1 MVFRQTAVSGNYQ
14 LPRNSIE
21 NSITLCN
28 QFRLT
33 IDAIIYVEQVLLIVI
48 KIIVM
53 KTVKKHSTITLMLI
67 VLFSLTFNNTKAQ
80 LKTPSSVWTYEKGTV
95 TLMNGEEIEGYI
107 YMDMMNP
114 QEFQKR
120 VNLIDEKTY
129 KAYKAGEDVD
139 KEAVVYDAN
148 DLQSFTLENG
158 KKFKQAKYA
167 NLFAKRKQDQ
177 IPKNLML
184 EVVTEGKIT
193 VFKKYYH
200 TQGIVTSHLPDRT
213 KVSDADYVKWQEN
226 NFEILAQKEGEEA
239 KNMSSF
245 NIKKLVGDN
254 KTVLTNYAKNKYG
267 FRDLFMKGPVFES
280 SFQMDTLEAFTRMV
294 EDYNKES

>member
-1 MVFRQTAVSGNYQ
+1 
-14 LPRNSIE
+14 
-21 NSITLCN
+21 
-28 QFRLT
+28 
-33 IDAIIYVEQVLLIVI
+33 
-48 KIIVM
+48 M
-53 KTVKKHSTITLMLI
+53 KTAKKTSTITLMLA
-67 VLFSLTFNNTKAQ
+67 VLFSLTFNLTKAQ
-80 LKTPSSVWTYEKGTV
+80 LRTPSSVWTYEKGTV
-95 TLMNGEEIEGYI
+95 TLKDGKEIEGYI

-120 VNLIDEKTY
+120 VHLIDDSTY
-129 KAYKAGEDVD
+129 AAYKAGEDVFKD
-139 KEAVVYDAN
+139 AVVYDA
-148 DLQSFTLENG
+148 DDMQSFTLENG
-158 KKFKQAKYA
+158 KKFKQERYV

-193 VFKKYYH
+193 VLKKYHH

-213 KVSDADYVKWQEN
+213 KVSDADYVKWMEN

-254 KTVLTNYAKNKYG
+254 RTVLTNYAKNKYG
-267 FRDLFMKGPVFES
+267 FRDLFVKGPVFES

-294 EDYNKES
+294 EDYNKED

>member
-1 MVFRQTAVSGNYQ
+1 
-14 LPRNSIE
+14 
-21 NSITLCN
+21 
-28 QFRLT
+28 
-33 IDAIIYVEQVLLIVI
+33 
-48 KIIVM
+48 M
-53 KTVKKHSTITLMLI
+53 KTMIKSLTHPAIASMLI
-67 VLFSLTFNNTKAQ
+67 VFFSFTFNNAVAQ
-80 LKTPSSVWTYEKGTV
+80 LRTPSSVGTYEKGTI
-95 TLMNGEEIEGYI
+95 TLENGDKVEGYI
-107 YMDMMNP
+107 YFDMMNP

-120 VNLIDEKTY
+120 VNLIDEQTY
-129 KAYKAGEDVD
+129 AAFKEGEDVD
-139 KEAVVYDAN
+139 KDAVVYDA
-148 DLQSFTLENG
+148 DDMQSFTLENG

-177 IPKNLML
+177 IPNKLML

-193 VFKKYYH
+193 VFKKYHH
-200 TQGIVTSHLPDRT
+200 TQGIVSPYLPDRT

-245 NIKKLVGDN
+245 NIKNLVGDN

-267 FRDLFMKGPVFES
+267 FRDLFVKGPVFES
-280 SFQMDTLEAFTRMV
+280 SFQMDTLEAFTRMI

>member
-1 MVFRQTAVSGNYQ
+1 
-14 LPRNSIE
+14 
-21 NSITLCN
+21 
-28 QFRLT
+28 
-33 IDAIIYVEQVLLIVI
+33 
-48 KIIVM
+48 M
-53 KTVKKHSTITLMLI
+53 KTAKKHSTITLMLI
-67 VLFSLTFNNTKAQ
+67 VLFSLTFINTNAQ

-193 VFKKYYH
+193 VLKKYYH

-254 KTVLTNYAKNKYG
+254 KAVLTNYAKNKYG

>member
-1 MVFRQTAVSGNYQ
+1 
-14 LPRNSIE
+14 
-21 NSITLCN
+21 
-28 QFRLT
+28 
-33 IDAIIYVEQVLLIVI
+33 
-48 KIIVM
+48 M
-53 KTVKKHSTITLMLI
+53 KTAKKHSTITLMLV
-67 VLFSLTFNNTKAQ
+67 VLFSLTFYHAKAQ
-80 LKTPSSVWTYEKGTV
+80 LKTPSSVWKYEKGTV
-95 TLMNGEEIEGYI
+95 TLMNGKEIEGYI

-129 KAYKAGEDVD
+129 AAYKAGEDVD
-139 KEAVVYDAN
+139 KDAVVYDAN

-158 KKFKQAKYA
+158 KKFKQATYV

-177 IPKNLML
+177 IPKKLML
-184 EVVTEGKIT
+184 EVATEGKIT
-193 VFKKYYH
+193 VLKKYHH

-213 KVSDADYVKWQEN
+213 KVTDADYVKWQEN

-254 KTVLTNYAKNKYG
+254 KTILTNYAKNKYG

-280 SFQMDTLEAFTRMV
+280 SFQMNTLEAFTRMV
-294 EDYNKES
+294 EDYNRE

>member
-1 MVFRQTAVSGNYQ
+1 
-14 LPRNSIE
+14 
-21 NSITLCN
+21 
-28 QFRLT
+28 
-33 IDAIIYVEQVLLIVI
+33 
-48 KIIVM
+48 M
-53 KTVKKHSTITLMLI
+53 KTAKKTSTITLMLV
-67 VLFSLTFNNTKAQ
+67 VLFSLTFNHTKAQ
-80 LKTPSSVWTYEKGTV
+80 LKTPSSVWKYEKGTV
-95 TLMNGEEIEGYI
+95 TLKNGKEVEGYI

-120 VNLIDEKTY
+120 VNLIDEKAFE
-129 KAYKAGEDVD
+129 AYKEGEDVD
-139 KEAVVYDAN
+139 KDAVVYDAS

-158 KKFKQAKYA
+158 KKFKQALYA

-177 IPKNLML
+177 VPRKMML
-184 EVVTEGKIT
+184 EVAAEGKIT
-193 VFKKYYH
+193 VLKKYHH

-213 KVSDADYVKWQEN
+213 KVNDADYVKWMDN
-226 NFEILAQKEGEEA
+226 NFEILAQKEGEDA

-267 FRDLFMKGPVFES
+267 FRDLFIKGPVFES

-294 EDYNKES
+294 EDYNKE

>member
-1 MVFRQTAVSGNYQ
+1 
-14 LPRNSIE
+14 
-21 NSITLCN
+21 
-28 QFRLT
+28 
-33 IDAIIYVEQVLLIVI
+33 
-48 KIIVM
+48 M
-53 KTVKKHSTITLMLI
+53 KTAKKHSTITLMLI
-67 VLFSLTFNNTKAQ
+67 VLFSFTFNNTKAQ

>member
-1 MVFRQTAVSGNYQ
+1 
-14 LPRNSIE
+14 
-21 NSITLCN
+21 
-28 QFRLT
+28 
-33 IDAIIYVEQVLLIVI
+33 
-48 KIIVM
+48 M
-53 KTVKKHSTITLMLI
+53 KTAKKHSTITLMLI

-129 KAYKAGEDVD
+129 EAYKAGEDVD
-139 KEAVVYDAN
+139 KDAVVYDAS

-158 KKFKQAKYA
+158 KKFKQALYA

-177 IPKNLML
+177 VPRKMML
-184 EVVTEGKIT
+184 EVAAEGKIT
-193 VFKKYYH
+193 VLKKYHH

-213 KVSDADYVKWQEN
+213 KVNDADYVKWMEN
-226 NFEILAQKEGEEA
+226 NFEILAQKEGEDA

-254 KTVLTNYAKNKYG
+254 KTVLTSYAKNKYG
-267 FRDLFMKGPVFES
+267 FRDLFVKGPVFES
-280 SFQMDTLEAFTRMV
+280 SFQMETLEAFTRMV